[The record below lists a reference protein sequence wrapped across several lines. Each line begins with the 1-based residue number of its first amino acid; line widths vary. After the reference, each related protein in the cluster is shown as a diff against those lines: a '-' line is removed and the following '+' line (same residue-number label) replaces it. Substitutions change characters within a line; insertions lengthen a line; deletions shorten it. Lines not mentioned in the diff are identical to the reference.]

1 MINSG
6 TSCILNFRIIFLKRG
21 LKFIFALFMTSPIYG
36 HAADTNSWQRR
47 PATDQMQNRVNL
59 PKVPKTDIYE
69 VVPTKIDTALAWHL
83 EKKPFAVLTCS
94 DADFLTGGHYTCDAN
109 RKPVLA
115 RAVYTNGGTGAFLI
129 SYDNGVLYIIHGSL
143 GRPGEVKNIPIIV
156 NLPFTP
162 VEVFA
167 WITGAI

>member
-1 MINSG
+1 MKSYPPRSN
-6 TSCILNFRIIFLKRG
+6 
-21 LKFIFALFMTSPIYG
+21 
-36 HAADTNSWQRR
+36 
-47 PATDQMQNRVNL
+47 
-59 PKVPKTDIYE
+59 
-69 VVPTKIDTALAWHL
+69 TALAWHL